1 MNKIIGRKPVL
12 EALNSDVEIEIIY
25 FARGLQ
31 GDVVQ
36 RIKNIA
42 KSKSI
47 KTSEIPAEK
56 LNTIA
61 GNANHQ
67 GIAALASETKYF
79 ELDELIT
86 ASKNSKYPLLLL
98 LDSIQDPH
106 NIGAILRTAECAGVD
121 GIVTTV
127 HNSASFTDTV
137 QKVSAGA
144 LSLVKICKVNNLVNA
159 IEELKK
165 SGFWVVGS
173 SLEKSRDYDT
183 VDYKMPVALVLGNEE
198 KGIRRL
204 VADKCDF
211 IVKIPMT
218 GRLQSL
224 NVSVASGI
232 LLFEILRQRKGE

>member
-47 KTSEIPAEK
+47 KTSEIPPEK

-61 GNANHQ
+61 GDANHQ
-67 GIAALASETKYF
+67 GIAALASETKYY
-79 ELDELIT
+79 ELRELVNE
-86 ASKNSKYPLLLL
+86 SKNSKYPLLLL

-127 HNSASFTDTV
+127 HNSASFTETV